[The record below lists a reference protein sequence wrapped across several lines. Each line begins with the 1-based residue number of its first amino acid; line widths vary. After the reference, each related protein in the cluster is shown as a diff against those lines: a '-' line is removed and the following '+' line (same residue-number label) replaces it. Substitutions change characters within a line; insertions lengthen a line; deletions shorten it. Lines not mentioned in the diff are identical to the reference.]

1 MAELV
6 LVTGG
11 SGYIAG
17 WCIAEL
23 LRRGYEVRTT
33 VRDPGREQGVVD
45 AVSSVADPAGRL
57 SFAVADLTA
66 DDGWEAA
73 VKGADYV
80 LHVASPLGGGTPDAM
95 IAAARGGTLRVL
107 RAAVTAGAKRVVMTS
122 AANAA
127 SPSSYATEGITD
139 ETLWTD
145 PDDPSLI
152 PYRRSKTLAERAAWD
167 FMSGSAGPT
176 ELVTVLPG
184 AV

>member
-23 LRRGYEVRTT
+23 LSRGYEVRTT

-66 DDGWEAA
+66 DDGRRPRSRAPGSWTGRCARSPRRSAA
-73 VKGADYV
+73 V
-80 LHVASPLGGGTPDAM
+80 
-95 IAAARGGTLRVL
+95 
-107 RAAVTAGAKRVVMTS
+107 
-122 AANAA
+122 
-127 SPSSYATEGITD
+127 
-139 ETLWTD
+139 
-145 PDDPSLI
+145 
-152 PYRRSKTLAERAAWD
+152 
-167 FMSGSAGPT
+167 
-176 ELVTVLPG
+176 
-184 AV
+184 

>member
-11 SGYIAG
+11 SGYVAG

-23 LRRGYEVRTT
+23 LSRGYEVRTT

-73 VKGADYV
+73 VKASTTSCTSPPRSGPGA
-80 LHVASPLGGGTPDAM
+80 PDAM
-95 IAAARGGTLRVL
+95 IAAARDGTLRVL
-107 RAAVTAGAKRVVMTS
+107 RAAVAAGAKRVVMTS

-127 SPSSYATEGITD
+127 SPSSYATEGVTD

-152 PYRRSKTLAERAAWD
+152 PYRRSKTLAGR
-167 FMSGSAGPT
+167 
-176 ELVTVLPG
+176 
-184 AV
+184 

>member
-23 LRRGYEVRTT
+23 LSRGYEVRTT
-33 VRDPGREQGVVD
+33 VGDPGREQTVAD
-45 AVSSVADPAGRL
+45 AVSSAAGAAGPAGRL

-66 DDGWEAA
+66 DGGWDAA
-73 VKGADYV
+73 VKGVDYV

-95 IAAARGGTLRVL
+95 IAAARDGTLRVL
-107 RAAVTAGAKRVVMTS
+107 RAAVAAGAKRVVMTS

-127 SPSSYATEGITD
+127 SPSSYATEGVTD

-145 PDDPSLI
+145 PGDPTLI

-167 FMSGSAGPT
+167 FIGSHAGST
-176 ELVTVLPG
+176 EL
-184 AV
+184 

>member
-23 LRRGYEVRTT
+23 LARGYEVRTT

-66 DDGWEAA
+66 GGDGPRPAGGPGRRRPF
-73 VKGADYV
+73 GAD
-80 LHVASPLGGGTPDAM
+80 P
-95 IAAARGGTLRVL
+95 
-107 RAAVTAGAKRVVMTS
+107 AGA
-122 AANAA
+122 
-127 SPSSYATEGITD
+127 
-139 ETLWTD
+139 
-145 PDDPSLI
+145 
-152 PYRRSKTLAERAAWD
+152 
-167 FMSGSAGPT
+167 
-176 ELVTVLPG
+176 
-184 AV
+184 